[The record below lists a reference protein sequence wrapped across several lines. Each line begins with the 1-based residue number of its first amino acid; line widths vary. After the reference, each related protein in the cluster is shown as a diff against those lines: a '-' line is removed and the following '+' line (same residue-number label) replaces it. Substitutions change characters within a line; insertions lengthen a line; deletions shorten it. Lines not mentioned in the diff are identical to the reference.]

1 MRKRS
6 GRRLL
11 ALALC
16 LPILA
21 ACCAGC
27 ADSGKE
33 EAKLACEE
41 FFASY
46 AGGEESGLA
55 IEGFGASEPLEGLQL
70 QMAER
75 LEFEVRD
82 ASGSGDAMQVS
93 AVVTSVDLRQV
104 LESLP
109 DTVDST
115 EAARE
120 ALSAALADEN
130 VPTRSF
136 DVDVTLVRQDDGW
149 TVQMTPS
156 LADALLGG
164 YYSILRE
171 AAEEVQE

>member
-1 MRKRS
+1 
-6 GRRLL
+6 
-11 ALALC
+11 
-16 LPILA
+16 
-21 ACCAGC
+21 
-27 ADSGKE
+27 
-33 EAKLACEE
+33 
-41 FFASY
+41 
-46 AGGEESGLA
+46 
-55 IEGFGASEPLEGLQL
+55 
-70 QMAER
+70 
-75 LEFEVRD
+75 
-82 ASGSGDAMQVS
+82 MQVS

-109 DTVDST
+109 DTADST

-171 AAEEVQE
+171 AAEEVKE